1 MIARLTIRTR
11 LILLTCAGLF
21 VLIATNAYLTKKL
34 AENSAGMV
42 TAADLL
48 KSIEEANSAQI
59 AFGELRYWMTDL
71 AVSQLTMAERN
82 AAAARARVEQHLDQL
97 QPWNPQRI
105 AAVRNELAQYADL
118 AGKAV
123 EEYTEDRR
131 VIGNSLLAQAR
142 QHSLVADQLIA
153 SIVQELT
160 GAAIAARQRVVAEA
174 ERATRLSQIV
184 VAAAVVLGSLLT
196 FLILRSIV
204 LPLRRLTA
212 AMDGLNAGNVT
223 VAIPEAGRDEI
234 GAMAQTLAMFRDT
247 LKELRETL
255 AQLEA
260 LRAVGRAVGSTLDL
274 ERVLSLVAARAVEFA
289 HAQAGMIYEFDEAA
303 REFRFHTS
311 HGAEPALIEQL
322 RASPIRF
329 GEGAMSA
336 AAVAGSPAQIRD
348 LVGYRKLALPKL
360 ADALARLGYRSLI
373 AAPLLYE
380 QDILGGL
387 VVARHEAGEFSREV
401 VSLIES
407 FATQSAL
414 AVRNAK
420 LFDEQRRREHDL
432 RVAHEQLKQAQ
443 ANLVQAEK
451 MASLGQLTAGI
462 AHEIKNPLNFVN
474 NFAELS
480 RELLQELC
488 DTIPAPGADQDEL
501 IATLTANLAKIVEHG
516 RRADGIVTSML
527 LHSRGGSGERRTT
540 DLNALVDE
548 ALNLAFHGA
557 RARDKSFNISLER
570 EFDSKL
576 RPIELVPQDITRV
589 LLNLFGNGFY
599 AANKRRQEGTDP
611 GFRPSLRVTTRDL
624 GDHVEIRARDNGVG
638 ISPEVQSKLFT
649 PFFTTKP
656 TGEGTGLGLS
666 ISYDIVTQQHGG
678 TITVDSRPGE
688 FTEFTVRLPRKLQA
702 AEPAAATGASA

>member
-21 VLIATNAYLTKKL
+21 VLVATNVYLTKKL

-48 KSIEEANSAQI
+48 NSIEEANNARI
-59 AFGELRYWMTDL
+59 AFGEFRYWMTDV

-82 AAAARARVEQHLDQL
+82 AKTARARVEQHLDKL
-97 QPWNPQRI
+97 QPWDPQRI
-105 AAVRNELAQYADL
+105 ATVRNEVAQYADL
-118 AGKAV
+118 ASKAAD
-123 EEYTEDRR
+123 EYTDDRR

-160 GAAIAARQRVVAEA
+160 GAAIAARQRVVTEA
-174 ERATRLSQIV
+174 AAATRLSQFV
-184 VAAAVVLGSLLT
+184 VATAVIFGFLLT
-196 FLILRSIV
+196 FLVLRSIV
-204 LPLRRLTA
+204 VPLRRLTA
-212 AMDGLNAGNVT
+212 AMAGLNAGDVD
-223 VAIPEAGRDEI
+223 VSIPEAGRDEI
-234 GAMAQTLAMFRDT
+234 GAVAQTLALFRDT

-274 ERVLSLVAARAVEFA
+274 ERVLSIVVARAVEFA
-289 HAQAGMIYEFDEAA
+289 HAQAGMIYDFDDAA
-303 REFRFHTS
+303 REFRFRSS
-311 HGAEPALIEQL
+311 HGAEPALTEEL
-322 RASPIRF
+322 RAAPIRY
-329 GEGAMSA
+329 GEGAISA
-336 AAVAGSPAQIRD
+336 AAVAGSPAQVRD
-348 LVGYRKLALPKL
+348 LVGEQQIALPKL
-360 ADALARLGYRSLI
+360 AAALARQGYRSLI
-373 AAPLLYE
+373 AAPLLHE
-380 QDILGGL
+380 QEILGGL
-387 VVARHEAGEFSREV
+387 VVARREAGEFSKQV
-401 VSLIES
+401 VSLIEA

-420 LFDEQRRREHDL
+420 LFDAQRRRERDL
-432 RVAHEQLKQAQ
+432 RIAHEQLKQAQ
-443 ANLVQAEK
+443 ANLIHAEK

-480 RELLQELC
+480 RELLEELREGM
-488 DTIPAPGADQDEL
+488 IAPGAEQDEL
-501 IATLTANLAKIVEHG
+501 IETLNANLAKIAEHG

-527 LHSRGGSGERRTT
+527 SHSRGGTGERRTI
-540 DLNALVDE
+540 DLNALVEE

-557 RARDKSFNISLER
+557 RARDKSFNITLER
-570 EFDSKL
+570 DLAPEL

-599 AANKRRQEGTDP
+599 AANKRLQEGTDAA
-611 GFRPSLRVTTRDL
+611 FQPSLRVMTRDL
-624 GDHVEIRARDNGVG
+624 GDHVEIRVRDNGVG
-638 ISPEVQSKLFT
+638 VPPEVQTKLFT

-666 ISYDIVTQQHGG
+666 ISYDIVVQQHGG
-678 TITVDSRPGE
+678 TITVDSRLGE
-688 FTEFTVRLPRKLQA
+688 FTEFTVRLPRSLQA
-702 AEPAAATGASA
+702 AEPSAATGASA

>member
-1 MIARLTIRTR
+1 MAWLTIRTR
-11 LILLTCAGLF
+11 LMLLTCAGLF

-48 KSIEEANSAQI
+48 NGIEEAHSAQI
-59 AFGELRYWMTDL
+59 AFGEFRYWMIDL

-82 AAAARARVEQHLDQL
+82 AKAAHERVEQHLDKL
-97 QPWNPQRI
+97 QAWNPQRI
-105 AAVRNELAQYADL
+105 AAVRNEVAQYADL
-118 AGKAV
+118 ASKAAD
-123 EEYTEDRR
+123 EYTDDRR

-160 GAAIAARQRVVAEA
+160 GAAIAARQRVVSEA
-174 ERATRLSQIV
+174 ESATRLSQFII
-184 VAAAVVLGSLLT
+184 AAAVVLGFLLT
-196 FLILRSIV
+196 FLVLRSIV
-204 LPLRRLTA
+204 VPLRRLTA
-212 AMDGLNAGNVT
+212 AMAGLNAGDVD

-234 GAMAQTLAMFRDT
+234 GAVAQTLALFRDT

-274 ERVLSLVAARAVEFA
+274 ERVLSIVVARAVEFA
-289 HAQAGMIYEFDEAA
+289 HAQTGIIYEFDDSA
-303 REFRFHTS
+303 REFRFRSS
-311 HGAEPALIEQL
+311 HGAEPELSEEL
-322 RASPIRF
+322 RAAPIRQ
-329 GEGAMSA
+329 GEGAISA
-336 AAVAGSPAQIRD
+336 AAIAGSPAQIRD
-348 LVGYRKLALPKL
+348 LLAERQITLPKFV
-360 ADALARLGYRSLI
+360 DALARRGYRSLI
-373 AAPLLYE
+373 AAPLLHE
-380 QDILGGL
+380 EVILGGL
-387 VVARHEAGEFSREV
+387 VIARREAGEFPKQV
-401 VSLIES
+401 VSLIEA

-432 RVAHEQLKQAQ
+432 RIAHEQLKQAQ
-443 ANLVQAEK
+443 AKLIHAEK

-474 NFAELS
+474 NFSELS
-480 RELLQELC
+480 RELLDELR
-488 DTIPAPGADQDEL
+488 DTITTPGAEQNEL
-501 IATLTANLAKIVEHG
+501 IETLNANLTKIAEHG

-527 LHSRGGSGERRTT
+527 LHSRGGTGERRAT
-540 DLNALVDE
+540 DLNALVEE

-557 RARDKSFNISLER
+557 RARDKGFNIALER
-570 EFDSKL
+570 DLDPKL
-576 RPIELVPQDITRV
+576 APIELVPQDITRV

-599 AANKRRQEGTDP
+599 AAAKRLREGSDP
-611 GFRPSLRVTTRDL
+611 AFQPSLRVTTREL
-624 GDHVEIRARDNGVG
+624 GNAVEIRVRDNGVG
-638 ISPEVQSKLFT
+638 MPPEVVAKLFT

-678 TITVDSRPGE
+678 TISVDSRPGE
-688 FTEFTVRLPRKLQA
+688 FTEFTMRLPRRAQI
-702 AEPAAATGASA
+702 AEPVAATGASA